1 MKIEKFK
8 VLLYLKKTEPDK
20 SGKAP
25 IMGRITLNRT
35 MTQFSTKL
43 SCTPKLWN
51 ARESRLDGKSREAVE
66 TNAKI
71 EKLLLAINEA
81 FEELQSRKRD
91 FDAKAVKELLQGS
104 METQMTLLRLFD
116 RLIEEQKS
124 RIGIDVSASSMSTYH
139 YARLTLGDFINK
151 KYKMND
157 IAFGALN
164 EQFIR
169 EYQAYTEEERGYS
182 NQTTRHYLALLK
194 KVCRIAYKEGLSEKW
209 HFVHFKLPKQKES
222 TPKALSREDF
232 EKLRDVVIP
241 ENARKPVHG

>member
-8 VLLYLKKTEPDK
+8 VLLFLKKTEPDK

-35 MTQFSTKL
+35 VAQFSTKL

-51 ARESRLDGKSREAVE
+51 VRENRLEGKSREAVE

-71 EKLLLAINEA
+71 EKLLLAIHAA
-81 FEELQSRKRD
+81 FNELQERKRD
-91 FDAKAVKELLQGS
+91 FGAADVRNLFQGS

-116 RLIEEQKS
+116 RHIEETRE
-124 RIGIDVSASSMSTYH
+124 RIGIDVCASSMSTYH
-139 YARLTLGDFINK
+139 YARKTLGEFVRK
-151 KYKMND
+151 KYKVKD

-169 EYQAYTEEERGYS
+169 EYQSYIEVKCGYS
-182 NQTTRHYLALLK
+182 NQTSRHHLALLK
-194 KVCRIAYKEGLSEKW
+194 RICRIAYKEGFSERY
-209 HFVHFKLPKQKES
+209 HFLHFKIPQAEGDHPEGVEPRGL
-222 TPKALSREDF
+222 RE
-232 EKLRDVVIP
+232 
-241 ENARKPVHG
+241 AA

>member
-8 VLLYLKKTEPDK
+8 VLLFLKKTEPDK

-35 MTQFSTKL
+35 VAQFSTKL

-51 ARESRLDGKSREAVE
+51 VRENRLEGKSREAVE

-71 EKLLLAINEA
+71 EKLLLAIHAA
-81 FEELQSRKRD
+81 FNELQERKRD
-91 FDAKAVKELLQGS
+91 FGAADVRNLFQGS

-116 RLIEEQKS
+116 RHIEETRE
-124 RIGIDVSASSMSTYH
+124 RIGIDVCASSMSTYH
-139 YARLTLGDFINK
+139 YARKTLGEFVRK
-151 KYKMND
+151 KYKVKD

-169 EYQAYTEEERGYS
+169 EYQSYIDLTASSGPAETDLPDSVQGRVLRAVPFPAFQDTQAEGDHPEGVEPRG
-182 NQTTRHYLALLK
+182 L
-194 KVCRIAYKEGLSEKW
+194 
-209 HFVHFKLPKQKES
+209 
-222 TPKALSREDF
+222 RE
-232 EKLRDVVIP
+232 
-241 ENARKPVHG
+241 AA